1 MERVEGLSGGRFVF
15 LHLDFIYLLSHIG
28 DVLTHVKCQVGG
40 CQGSAAFSGDNVYPI
55 REHNHGPDLEMLDL
69 IRFKNELRR
78 LARESS
84 EDYRRLYDN
93 ASARFRLGARAYAFP
108 AASQMMQRIRRAH
121 VPPTPTDL
129 LNLQE
134 TLRHP
139 NWTNWAKDSEGN
151 DFFRESFVA
160 PDGTQC
166 AVFVSH
172 TFSDLVVRPGWR
184 AHADGTFKSIP
195 LNLNLEQLFSLHVI
209 DEDNHGQKKQLYP
222 VAYALMTRRTTDAYE
237 AVLRCICNHV
247 PGIQRPASLMADF
260 EPALRSGFRRVWPEI
275 EVHGCWFHFGQAV
288 LHRAVDECHLKPLLQ
303 EAPEA
308 ARAQKML
315 MTLPLLPM
323 ELIVA
328 GLEYVENH
336 VARNGLTP
344 QFAALL
350 RYMRTYWINEVG
362 VEILA
367 IGHLHF
373 RTNNAVEAFHKCLNT
388 SVGVHPNFWK
398 FVDALRAVDNS
409 RARDRGQVQNFVQVR
424 RRQRANYRMQDDHI
438 RDSRAL
444 YLEGEQPDIGGFL
457 RAACHSM
464 DRYFYRMMLDN
475 RERAGGPA
483 AAPARAAGAAAAP
496 AGAVGAAGPAP
507 AAGPAAEPADAPGA
521 ARVPQGP
528 APGPARGELLPA
540 GPRPRVARGGRRG
553 VARVAAPAAPAAPAV
568 AAAAPAPLAEDSS
581 DDDDFVQPRQRN
593 QARVAHPAGQ
603 PADLPAG
610 QPAQPAGQ
618 PAQPAGQP
626 AQPAGQPAH
635 CVPVHLHA
643 RQVRAPV
650 KVQLK

>member
-209 DEDNHGQKKQLYP
+209 DEDNHGQKKQ
-222 VAYALMTRRTTDAYE
+222 
-237 AVLRCICNHV
+237 
-247 PGIQRPASLMADF
+247 
-260 EPALRSGFRRVWPEI
+260 
-275 EVHGCWFHFGQAV
+275 AV

-350 RYMRTYWINEVG
+350 RYMRTYWINEV
-362 VEILA
+362 
-367 IGHLHF
+367 
-373 RTNNAVEAFHKCLNT
+373 
-388 SVGVHPNFWK
+388 
-398 FVDALRAVDNS
+398 
-409 RARDRGQVQNFVQVR
+409 RD
-424 RRQRANYRMQDDHI
+424 
-438 RDSRAL
+438 
-444 YLEGEQPDIGGFL
+444 
-457 RAACHSM
+457 
-464 DRYFYRMMLDN
+464 
-475 RERAGGPA
+475 
-483 AAPARAAGAAAAP
+483 
-496 AGAVGAAGPAP
+496 
-507 AAGPAAEPADAPGA
+507 
-521 ARVPQGP
+521 
-528 APGPARGELLPA
+528 
-540 GPRPRVARGGRRG
+540 GR
-553 VARVAAPAAPAAPAV
+553 
-568 AAAAPAPLAEDSS
+568 
-581 DDDDFVQPRQRN
+581 
-593 QARVAHPAGQ
+593 
-603 PADLPAG
+603 
-610 QPAQPAGQ
+610 
-618 PAQPAGQP
+618 
-626 AQPAGQPAH
+626 
-635 CVPVHLHA
+635 C
-643 RQVRAPV
+643 
-650 KVQLK
+650 